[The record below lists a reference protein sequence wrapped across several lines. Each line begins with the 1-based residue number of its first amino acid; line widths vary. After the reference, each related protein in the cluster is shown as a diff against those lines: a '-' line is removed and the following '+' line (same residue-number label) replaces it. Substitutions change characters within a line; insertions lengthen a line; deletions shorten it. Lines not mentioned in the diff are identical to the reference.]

1 MARILV
7 VNPNCSIACSAGI
20 SAALAPFRLPAAPAF
35 EVATLRE
42 GPPAIYDWRDWHG
55 VVEPLCRLVEREA
68 ADAYVIAC
76 ASDPGI
82 EAARAATPRPVFGVF
97 RCAVAAAVARAE
109 RFGVI
114 AIVDASKA
122 RHLAALRAMGLE
134 ARLAAEV
141 ALNVTMETLL
151 EPRGGARAADRGGA
165 RVRGGGCRG
174 GDPRLHRHG
183 ASPRRGRGRRR
194 RAGDRAV
201 PGRGGVSSLA
211 VAGDSDHGRH
221 ISPRTPLRCTPPR
234 GGGRGQLVAV
244 TRFQRSSLCGLRL
257 LDHVVVSHA
266 VCAARRG
273 PMPAVRDRGAVC
285 GFDERGLTG
294 G

>member
-7 VNPNCSIACSAGI
+7 VNPNCSVACSDGI
-20 SAALAPFRLPAAPAF
+20 SAALEPFRLPGAPTF
-35 EVATLRE
+35 DVVTLCE

-55 VVEPLCRLVEREA
+55 VVEPLCRLVAQEP

-82 EAARAATPRPVFGVF
+82 EAVRAATPRPVYGVF
-97 RCAVAAAVARAE
+97 RSAVAAAIAHAE

-151 EPRGGARAADRGGA
+151 EPQTARTRLIEAARACRDAGA
-165 RVRGGGCRG
+165 
-174 GDPRLHRHG
+174 
-183 ASPRRGRGRRR
+183 
-194 RAGDRAV
+194 
-201 PGRGGVSSLA
+201 
-211 VAGDSDHGRH
+211 
-221 ISPRTPLRCTPPR
+221 
-234 GGGRGQLVAV
+234 
-244 TRFQRSSLCGLRL
+244 
-257 LDHVVVSHA
+257 
-266 VCAARRG
+266 
-273 PMPAVRDRGAVC
+273 GAVILGC
-285 GFDERGLTG
+285 TG
-294 G
+294 MAHHRAAVEDAAGVPIIEPCRAAAGIAMGSLSR